1 MYNKS
6 VIKGIEVQILV
17 TSDYNSGSMFQYTVS
32 GVNTETGVIAVLN
45 VVEEL
50 RLALGPALTLLQNM
64 VVKTV
69 RERLRIHRLVM
80 NNLVQVRKR
89 FFCESI
95 YFFALLFVFF

>member
-50 RLALGPALTLLQNM
+50 RLALGPALTLLLNM
-64 VVKTV
+64 VVMSV
-69 RERLRIHRLVM
+69 REKIKKHDPVM
-80 NNLVQVRKR
+80 RTLVQVKKT
-89 FFCESI
+89 FVCE
-95 YFFALLFVFF
+95 